1 MLGTCILVLAL
12 SVFGTWGVM
21 FSVIYAATAVKKVL
35 GAVLF
40 CGVIGWLL
48 FSLLSGDFSA
58 VFPLEAAETLYE
70 VPALIYVQTI
80 PDPNSPDE
88 SAQPDDTAAPQ
99 QPFCA

>member
-1 MLGTCILVLAL
+1 MLSTCILVLTL

-48 FSLLSGDFSA
+48 FSLLSGDFSS
-58 VFPLEAAETLYE
+58 VFPLEETEPLYE
-70 VPALIYVQTI
+70 VPPLIYVQTI
-80 PDPNSPDE
+80 PDPNSPDA
-88 SAQPDDTAAPQ
+88 SATPDDTAVT
-99 QPFCA
+99 QPPSCA